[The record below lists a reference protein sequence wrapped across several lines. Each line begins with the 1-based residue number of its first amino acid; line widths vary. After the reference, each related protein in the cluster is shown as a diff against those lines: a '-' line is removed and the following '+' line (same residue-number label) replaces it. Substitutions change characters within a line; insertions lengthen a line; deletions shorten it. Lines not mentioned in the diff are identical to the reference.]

1 MVQTVRLSP
10 RRRAFTLIEL
20 LVVIA
25 IIAVLIALLLP
36 AVQAAREAARRAQ
49 CVNNLKQ
56 LGLAA
61 HNYLSAN
68 NVFPAQST
76 QNVGSIWGPWHTS
89 VLASMLPQLEQQP
102 LYNAINFNVLFADP
116 TGASNTVAFTQ
127 VSMFLC
133 PSENIKTRPQSP
145 WGCMN
150 YVGNYGG
157 PGCIS
162 RANGAIAP
170 PGNPWY
176 TNANCA
182 SFGTEGFT
190 DGTSNTAMF
199 SERLFGINGGAVQY
213 PGTNNSK
220 RALFPVSMSMPSD
233 AGNAA
238 MALSFVQQC
247 QALPSTTASLSSNT
261 AGAYWCFSMAYTT
274 AYNAYTHFNTPNKL
288 SCSST
293 GGGSEDPPA
302 GGSQAAITAT
312 SNHSGGVNIGF
323 ADGSVKFM
331 KDSVS
336 IPTYWAVGSRNGGE
350 TISADAY

>member
-102 LYNAINFNVLFADP
+102 LYNAINFNVLFQDP

-127 VSMFLC
+127 VGMFLC
-133 PSENIKTRPQSP
+133 PSENIKTRPRSP

-150 YVGNYGG
+150 YMGNYGG

-170 PGNPWY
+170 TGNPWY

-199 SERLFGINGGAVQY
+199 SERLFGISGNPVLY
-213 PGTNNSK
+213 PGNPTAK
-220 RALFPVSMSMPSD
+220 RAIFPVSMSMPPD

-247 QALPSTTASLSSNT
+247 QALPSTTASSYSNLG
-261 AGAYWCFSMAYTT
+261 GAFWICSMAYTT
-274 AYNAYTHFNTPNKL
+274 NNNAYTHFNTPNKL

-293 GGGSEDPPA
+293 GGGAEDSNW